1 MSKYSWNAQD
11 YKKYSSGQKVWADE
25 LLARLEPNHS
35 DSILD
40 LGCGDGK
47 ITVELAKLVPNGFVL
62 GGDYSEAMIA
72 LAKSE
77 HEEKFDNL
85 SFQILDARKLDFV
98 EEFDVVFS
106 NAALHWVIDHK
117 PVIEGIYKSLK
128 TDGRILLQMG
138 GQGNAADVI
147 AVINEI
153 IRQDWQE
160 EFRDFEFPYG
170 FYGVEEYE
178 DLLTG
183 VGFKVDRL
191 ELIPK
196 DMIHDGIEGL
206 RGWLRTTWLPYTQRI
221 PEQQRDGFINQIAKN
236 YLDKYPLDADN
247 KAHVAMMR
255 IEVEARK
262 FNC

>member
-11 YKKYSSGQKVWADE
+11 YKKHSSGQKVWADE

-183 VGFKVDRL
+183 
-191 ELIPK
+191 
-196 DMIHDGIEGL
+196 
-206 RGWLRTTWLPYTQRI
+206 GWI
-221 PEQQRDGFINQIAKN
+221 
-236 YLDKYPLDADN
+236 
-247 KAHVAMMR
+247 
-255 IEVEARK
+255 
-262 FNC
+262 